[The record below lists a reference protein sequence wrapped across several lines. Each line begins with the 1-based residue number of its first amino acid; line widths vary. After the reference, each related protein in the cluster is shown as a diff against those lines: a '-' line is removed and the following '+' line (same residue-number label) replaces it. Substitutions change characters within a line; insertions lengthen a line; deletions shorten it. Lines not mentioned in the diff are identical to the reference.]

1 MPALELKNVTKEFSK
16 DKEKVRAVD
25 EVSLTVEQ
33 GEMVVFLGPSGC
45 GKTTTLRM
53 VAGFE
58 LPSQGTV
65 TIQGADMTRVPVNK
79 RGIGF
84 VFQNYA
90 LFPHMSVDQN
100 VAYGLKSRGE
110 KDETIW
116 PKVKKALE
124 LVGLGAA
131 GHRFPNQLSGGEQQR
146 VALAR
151 VLVMEPTL
159 LLMDEPLSNLDAKLR
174 IHMRTEIRKIQK
186 KLGITCLYVT
196 HDQAEALTMAD
207 RVVVMN
213 KGKVEQVGTP
223 KEIYANPSSLFVADF
238 IGQANTIRLPFLR
251 MEKGEAG
258 KGKSAV
264 GGLDC
269 AVAALPSGGEIH
281 ARVLRPE
288 SIGMDVHL
296 VVRPEKVS
304 VLSPAEFQASQGE
317 GDEAIGI
324 EARVVSAVF
333 VGRHIEYELDLGSL
347 GFISAEQIFDPG
359 VPLFQEGEKVVA
371 AIDPAHAIF
380 LP

>member
-1 MPALELKNVTKEFSK
+1 MTTPALELKDVIKEFVK

-25 EVSLTVEQ
+25 DVNLRVEQ

-58 LPSQGTV
+58 LPTQGTV
-65 TIQGADMTRVPVNK
+65 TIQGADMTNVPVNK

-110 KDETIW
+110 KDESIW
-116 PKVKKALE
+116 PKVKKTLE

-207 RVVVMN
+207 RIVVMN

-223 KEIYANPSSLFVADF
+223 REIYANPSSLFVADF
-238 IGQANTIRLPFLR
+238 IGQANTLRLPLLR
-251 MEKGEAG
+251 LEDGDLRIP
-258 KGKSAV
+258 SASKKEIKY
-264 GGLDC
+264 
-269 AVAALPSGGEIH
+269 AVAALPSGGEIR

-288 SIGMDVHL
+288 SVGPEIYL
-296 VVRPEKVS
+296 VVRPEKVG
-304 VLSPAEFQASQGE
+304 VLDLDNRKQGE
-317 GDEAIGI
+317 GEIRI
-324 EARVVSAVF
+324 EAKVLSTVF
-333 VGRHIEYELDLGSL
+333 VGRHVEYELSLGSL
-347 GFISAEQIFDPG
+347 GSISAEQIFDPG
-359 VPLFQEGEKVVA
+359 TPLFQEGDSVLA
-371 AIDPAHAIF
+371 TIDMTNVIF